1 MKQRL
6 EFLQKFS
13 KILKKDTKKLFT
25 ESTQFKCKR
34 LFYEKFE
41 LDNDEGKAFTT
52 MLRELKSDLKDA
64 GKLGD
69 FEKRIVVVKNMSDR
83 IEKYFNN
90 KQEMDLLKKDKDAKS
105 DLKEWKKE
113 LKSIQNLLD
122 SFVESMVEKQKEIE
136 KEIMTK
142 QRMSGEDIDKVH
154 KNLSMVEVLITADM
168 KKVFGDAL
176 SSEGLKHKIKELGSL
191 KRKIEVD
198 IREKYANDPTLAD
211 QLLDLFVCKNTIY
224 DCIRYTAM
232 TEPEY
237 TVKNYF
243 DWDKKLRDIGYVCL
257 RRKNF
262 WLKSGTYKGIN
273 TVYCTPYGYYIEIQL
288 HSKDSLDF
296 KEETHKLYEER
307 RSYDTS
313 AERKSEL
320 ESQEKSLAA
329 KLQIPKDISK
339 ITDFENSSAFN
350 ANRID
355 TSMLKK
361 KKLVSGV

>member
-1 MKQRL
+1 M
-6 EFLQKFS
+6 
-13 KILKKDTKKLFT
+13 
-25 ESTQFKCKR
+25 
-34 LFYEKFE
+34 
-41 LDNDEGKAFTT
+41 
-52 MLRELKSDLKDA
+52 
-64 GKLGD
+64 
-69 FEKRIVVVKNMSDR
+69 
-83 IEKYFNN
+83 
-90 KQEMDLLKKDKDAKS
+90 
-105 DLKEWKKE
+105 KEWKRE

-122 SFVESMVEKQKEIE
+122 SFVESRVKKQKEIE

-142 QRMSGEDIDKVH
+142 QRTSGDTIEEVH
-154 KNLSMVEVLITADM
+154 ANLSIVEVLITADM
-168 KKVFGDAL
+168 KKVFGNAL
-176 SSEGLKHKIKELGSL
+176 NSEGLKYKIKGLTSL

-262 WLKSGTYKGIN
+262 WLKSSAYKGIN

-288 HSKDSLDF
+288 HSKDSLDV
-296 KEETHKLYEER
+296 KGEIHKLYEEQ
-307 RSYDTS
+307 RSDETS

-320 ESQEKSLAA
+320 EGQMKSLTA

-339 ITDFENSSAFN
+339 ITDFENSNAFN
-350 ANRID
+350 ANKID

-361 KKLVSGV
+361 KKLVSEV